1 MEANEISDFLETL
14 HARFEKNKHRHPNIL
29 WVDFV
34 ENLIAQPNKVSVLQA
49 MEQSGGEPDVID
61 FDPTKKQYLV
71 VDCSKESPV
80 GRRSLCFDQEAWH
93 SRKAN
98 KPTSSVE
105 KFAQEMGAELLT
117 EQDYFYLQ
125 TREVVDC
132 KTSSWIQTP
141 MEIRSLGGALFGDN
155 RFGRVFIYHNGADS
169 YYAARGFR
177 VKIWV

>member
-1 MEANEISDFLETL
+1 M
-14 HARFEKNKHRHPNIL
+14 
-29 WVDFV
+29 
-34 ENLIAQPNKVSVLQA
+34 
-49 MEQSGGEPDVID
+49 
-61 FDPTKKQYLV
+61 
-71 VDCSKESPV
+71 VDCSKESPA
-80 GRRSLCFDQEAWH
+80 GRRSLCFDQDAWQ

-105 KFAQEMGAELLT
+105 KFTLEMGAELLT

-125 TREVVDC
+125 TREVVDA

-141 MEIRSLGGALFGDN
+141 FEIRSLGGALFGDY
-155 RFGRVFIYHNGADS
+155 RFGRVFIYHNGAES